1 MELEW
6 ESFGQG
12 SEKETAGGWMR
23 RRESWMERR
32 QRYGRWE
39 NVQERERERER
50 EKVGRTLLGM
60 AMENPRE
67 R

>member
-23 RRESWMERR
+23 RRESWVERR
-32 QRYGRWE
+32 QKYGRWE

-50 EKVGRTLLGM
+50 ERKLD
-60 AMENPRE
+60 E
-67 R
+67 RCWG

>member
-23 RRESWMERR
+23 RRESWVERR
-32 QRYGRWE
+32 RRYRRWE
-39 NVQERERERER
+39 DVQERERARERER
-50 EKVGRTLLGM
+50 ESWTNVVGDGDG
-60 AMENPRE
+60 ESS
-67 R
+67 